1 MHKYLRAVG
10 FSNFKKKDL
19 EIVVDNVIEKP
30 DTIKVTKDS
39 EGNEFVELTKM
50 YDRKIG
56 IAICGSYDEEDNFH
70 MDYYFP
76 FSISDEV
83 STLERIDID
92 KHADKE
98 SYAGICDEIRLG
110 VTLIFFLQNVADFL
124 SEHHNNIHVKGLRGA
139 FLSGLSVDGKIILPI
154 KENDLDKKV
163 LVQKKDKR
171 NRLVAEA
178 REGNEAAIETL
189 ALEDMDTYNSI
200 AKRVRNEDIFS
211 IVKTSFMPYGIES
224 DHYSILG
231 IIVEVEEFENSL
243 TNEIVYS
250 MKLNCNDIYMD
261 VTINKKDLE
270 GEPAI
275 GRRFKGSVWMQGTV
289 CLENMHL

>member
-19 EIVVDNVIEKP
+19 EIILDNVIEMP

-39 EGNEFVELTKM
+39 EGNEFVEMSKF
-50 YDRKIG
+50 YGNKIG
-56 IAICGSYDEEDNFH
+56 ITVCGFYDEEDVFH

-83 STLERIDID
+83 STVERIDIE

-98 SYAGICDEIRLG
+98 SYAGICDEVRLG

-124 SEHHNNIHVKGLRGA
+124 SEHRNNIHVKGLSGA
-139 FLSGLSVDGKIILPI
+139 FLSGLSVDGTILLPI
-154 KENDLDKKV
+154 KQNDVDKKV
-163 LVQKKDKR
+163 AVEKKHKR

-178 REGNEAAIETL
+178 REGNEAAIESL
-189 ALEDMDTYNSI
+189 ALEDLDTYNSI
-200 AKRVRNEDIFS
+200 SKRIRNEDVFS
-211 IVKTSFMPYGIES
+211 IVKTTFMPYGIES

-231 IIVEVEEFENSL
+231 IIVELEEYTNSF
-243 TNEIVYS
+243 TDETIYS
-250 MKLNCNDIYMD
+250 MKLNCNDIYLN
-261 VTINKKDLE
+261 VTINKEDLL
-270 GEPAI
+270 GEPAV

-289 CLENMHL
+289 CL